1 MNKYK
6 ITIKACFVGYI
17 VQGIVN
23 NFLPLLFL
31 MFNTHYSIP
40 LSKITLLVTVNFAI
54 QLFVDLSSI
63 AFVDRIGYRK
73 SLILAHLFAG
83 SGLVLLTILPE
94 LFGDAFW
101 GLLISVLLYA
111 VGGGLLEVLVS
122 PVVESCPSDNKET
135 TMSLLH
141 SFYSWGQVGVVL
153 ISTLFFKIFSI
164 NAWKIMAI
172 IWAIIPFANM
182 FLFMKVPL
190 TTLDGEGGEKM
201 TVKALF
207 SSKLFWVF
215 MLMMMCAGASELGV
229 SQWASAFAEK
239 GLNID
244 KTMGD
249 LLGPMM
255 FAVLMGISRVFYG
268 KFGDKI
274 DLRRFITGSSALC
287 VVSYLAIALIPN
299 SFVALAGCALC
310 GLSVGI
316 MWPGTYSRASAAF
329 NGGTTAMFALLA
341 LAGDMGCTTG
351 PTLIGLIS
359 GAFSD
364 NLKIGF
370 LVATIFPLI
379 LLVSVILNKDKK

>member
-1 MNKYK
+1 MHKYK
-6 ITIKACFVGYI
+6 MTIRACFIGYI

-40 LSKITLLVTVNFAI
+40 ISKITLLVTFNFAV
-54 QLFVDLSSI
+54 QLMIDLTSI
-63 AFVDRIGYRK
+63 GFVDRIGYRK

-83 SGLVLLTILPE
+83 FGLVSLTILPDI
-94 LFGDAFW
+94 FSDPFY
-101 GLLISVLLYA
+101 GLLISVVLYA
-111 VGGGLLEVLVS
+111 IGGGLLEVLVS

-141 SFYSWGQVGVVL
+141 SFYCWGQVGVVL

-164 NAWKIMAI
+164 SSWKVMSL
-172 IWAIIPFANM
+172 IWAVIPFANM
-182 FLFMKVPL
+182 FLFMKVPI
-190 TTLDGEGGEKM
+190 TTLGEGEENK
-201 TVKALF
+201 TSIKDLF
-207 SSKLFWVF
+207 SSGLFWLF
-215 MLMMMCAGASELGV
+215 MLMMMCAGASELGI

-249 LLGPMM
+249 LFGPMM
-255 FAVLMGISRVFYG
+255 FAVLMGISRTFYG

-274 DLRRFITGSSALC
+274 DLRKFIAGSAALC
-287 VVSYLAIALIPN
+287 VISYLSIALIPN
-299 SFVALAGCALC
+299 SVIALASCAIC

-316 MWPGTYSRASAAF
+316 LWPGTYSRASAAF
-329 NGGTTAMFALLA
+329 KGGTTAMFALLA
-341 LAGDMGCTTG
+341 LAGDVGCTAG
-351 PTLIGLIS
+351 PTLVGFVS

-364 NLKIGF
+364 NLRAGI
-370 LVATIFPLI
+370 LAAAIFPVLM
-379 LLVSVILNKDKK
+379 LASVILNKQK